1 MFLFPFDLDVALRRF
16 LNYKVRPL
24 IHLVACPVQYLRVP
38 GDSWVGASQPASKE
52 GPHVRDD
59 STLTVLG
66 FHALT

>member
-38 GDSWVGASQPASKE
+38 GDSWL
-52 GPHVRDD
+52 GPVDLLVRKAHM
-59 STLTVLG
+59 LEMIP
-66 FHALT
+66 H